1 MEHEQ
6 NGELFEAIQKYR
18 KAVALVPDI
27 EFKTFEHTKT
37 SKRRPKKLTKEETIE
52 ETDDAEEVP
61 DLPEDHDD
69 EEEFQDLLL
78 RFSKM
83 KLKGSPLCEPESSS
97 MTTSSA
103 QTTHISSLPMEL
115 IIYILKWVVS
125 TELDL
130 KSLEN
135 FSQVCRGFF
144 VASRASDIWRLV
156 CVQTW
161 GLAGM
166 YTFKKIQ
173 KKNMGP

>member
-1 MEHEQ
+1 
-6 NGELFEAIQKYR
+6 
-18 KAVALVPDI
+18 
-27 EFKTFEHTKT
+27 
-37 SKRRPKKLTKEETIE
+37 
-52 ETDDAEEVP
+52 
-61 DLPEDHDD
+61 
-69 EEEFQDLLL
+69 
-78 RFSKM
+78 M
-83 KLKGSPLCEPESSS
+83 KLKGSPLCEPESSGF
-97 MTTSSA
+97 SSA
-103 QTTHISSLPMEL
+103 QTHISSLPMEL

-166 YTFKKIQ
+166 SHT
-173 KKNMGP
+173 KNFQNFFLF

>member
-1 MEHEQ
+1 
-6 NGELFEAIQKYR
+6 
-18 KAVALVPDI
+18 
-27 EFKTFEHTKT
+27 
-37 SKRRPKKLTKEETIE
+37 
-52 ETDDAEEVP
+52 
-61 DLPEDHDD
+61 
-69 EEEFQDLLL
+69 
-78 RFSKM
+78 M
-83 KLKGSPLCEPESSS
+83 KLKGSPLCEPESTG
-97 MTTSSA
+97 MTTGGTV
-103 QTTHISSLPMEL
+103 QTHISSLPMEL

-166 YTFKKIQ
+166 YTF
-173 KKNMGP
+173 